1 MTSNSPIY
9 IIDGNAYIYRAF
21 HAIAPLSNK
30 EGLPTNAIY
39 GFISILL
46 RVIREKQPRY
56 IAIAFDAKGPTF
68 RHQQY
73 SEYKANRPPMP
84 EDLVVQLPYI
94 RDLVTAHNILTLE
107 KPGVE
112 ADDTLASIA
121 TTFANQGQPVIIVS
135 GDKDLLQLVS
145 EQVTVWEPMLDRL
158 MDPAAVEEKY
168 TVAPSKLLDLFAL
181 MGDKSDN
188 IPGVPGIGLKTAGQ
202 LIEQFGTLENLYE
215 NLDSVKRVKLQEN
228 LQNNREN
235 AFISKALIQLKTDVE
250 VPQQLTDYKVQIPDN
265 AKLTDLYTY
274 LGFSRLLKDTK
285 QTQSVDTAA
294 FHLITTEEEL
304 KKLAES
310 LKNIPHLTIDT
321 ETTSLDTL
329 TAELV
334 GISIAGPEDDFYY
347 IPISH
352 QDPEGQHCSDQF
364 SIETINKLFSKF
376 FTNPKLPKLGH
387 NIKYDYAVLKQN
399 GITLQGPLWD
409 TMIAAYLIDPSRR
422 SYKLDDLSA
431 ELLDLKLTSF
441 AEVTK
446 ASKNADA
453 FRFVSIADGAN
464 YACEDVY
471 ATKHLWGK
479 FEPELDSLGLWPVFS
494 QVETPLIPVLA
505 NMETHGVCLDCVLL
519 KNISAEFQ
527 TLLESLSE
535 KIFSLAG
542 MEFNISSPKQLAE
555 ILFEKLKLP
564 HGRKTKTG
572 YSTDMNVLEKL
583 SSMHELPRLLIE
595 HRTLTK
601 LKSTYVDKLPA
612 LVHPLTGRLHTS
624 FNQAVTATGRLSSS
638 NPNLQNIPIRSN
650 EGQQIRASF
659 VPAAGCKFI
668 AADYSQIDLRVLAHY
683 SQDPALNEA
692 FCTGEDIH
700 QQTAAEIFQIMPQ
713 FVTSQMRRVAKSIN
727 FGIVYGMSAFGL
739 SAQLNISRKDAKTF
753 IDRYFDHYQGVKN
766 FMTSIVEQAK
776 ENGYVTT
783 LLGRR
788 RSLPDINSPN
798 KTRREFAERTA
809 LNSPIQ
815 GTAADIIKLAS
826 INVDQQLKQHN
837 LQANVLLQIHDELV
851 LEVPDNELEKT
862 SALIKNVMESVLDLS
877 VPLLVNVSVGENLAK
892 S

>member
-39 GFISILL
+39 GFINILL
-46 RVIREKQPRY
+46 RVIREKEPQY
-56 IAIAFDAKGPTF
+56 IAIAFDAKGPNF

-73 SEYKANRPPMP
+73 PEYKANRPPMP

-94 RDLVTAHNILTLE
+94 RDLVKAHNILTLE

-112 ADDTLASIA
+112 ADDTLASVA
-121 TTFANQGQPVIIVS
+121 TTFANQGHQVIIVS

-145 EQVTVWEPMLDRL
+145 KQITVWEPMLDRV
-158 MDPAAVEEKY
+158 MDPAAVEKKY
-168 TVAPSKLLDLFAL
+168 TVAPDKLLDLFAL

-188 IPGVPGIGLKTAGQ
+188 IPGVPGIGPKTAGQ
-202 LIEQFGTLENLYE
+202 LIEQFGTIENLYD
-215 NLDSVKRVKLQEN
+215 NLNSVKRLKLLEN

-235 AFISKALIQLKTDVE
+235 AFISKALIELKTDVD
-250 VPQQLTDYKVQIPDN
+250 VPQQLADYKVQIPDN
-265 AKLTDLYTY
+265 AKLTELYTY
-274 LGFSRLLKDTK
+274 LDFSRLLKETK
-285 QTQSVDTAA
+285 QCQSLDTAA
-294 FHLITTEEEL
+294 FHLITSAEDLE
-304 KKLAES
+304 KLAER
-310 LKNIPHLTIDT
+310 LKGIPYLTIDT

-347 IPISH
+347 IPLSH
-352 QDPEGQHCSDQF
+352 QDLEGNQCSGQF
-364 SIETINKLFSKF
+364 SLEVINKLFSKF
-376 FTNPKLPKLGH
+376 FTNPRLPKLGH

-399 GITLQGPLWD
+399 GVTMQGPLWD
-409 TMIAAYLIDPSRR
+409 TMLAAYLIDPSRT

-431 ELLDLKLTSF
+431 ELLDVKLTSF

-446 ASKNADA
+446 ANKNADA
-453 FRFVSIADGAN
+453 FRFVSLEDGAN
-464 YACEDVY
+464 YSCEDVY
-471 ATKHLWGK
+471 ATKHLWEQ
-479 FEPELDSLGLWPVFS
+479 FEPELDALGLWPVFS

-505 NMETHGVCLDCVLL
+505 NMELHGVCLNCDLLNTLSDKFHELIEVLN
-519 KNISAEFQ
+519 K
-527 TLLESLSE
+527 

-601 LKSTYVDKLPA
+601 LKTTYVDKLPA
-612 LVHPLTGRLHTS
+612 LVHPKTGRLHTS

-650 EGQQIRASF
+650 EGQQIRAAF
-659 VPAAGCKFI
+659 IPAAGFKFI

-683 SQDPALNEA
+683 SQDPALIKA

-700 QQTAAEIFQIMPQ
+700 QQTASEIFQIMPQ
-713 FVTSQMRRVAKSIN
+713 FVTNQMRRVAKSIN

-753 IDRYFDHYQGVKN
+753 IDRYFDHYRGVKN
-766 FMTSIVEQAK
+766 FMSSIVEQAK
-776 ENGYVTT
+776 ETGYVTT

-788 RSLPDINSPN
+788 RNLPDINSPN

-862 SALIKNVMESVLDLS
+862 ATLIKNVMESVLDLS